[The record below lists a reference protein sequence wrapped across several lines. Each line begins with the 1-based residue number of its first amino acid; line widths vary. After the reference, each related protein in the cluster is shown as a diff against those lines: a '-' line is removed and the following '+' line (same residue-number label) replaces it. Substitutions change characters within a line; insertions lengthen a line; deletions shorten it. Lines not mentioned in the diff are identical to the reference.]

1 MTLIGNLAGKGKG
14 AEKAT
19 KTSSGTSVSNYLI
32 VSFFIQFFIIFG
44 AISWLSFTIWQIVLF
59 CSLALLLLV
68 FVNIP
73 TIRWIKQLRTEYKQT
88 QEALHIANDR
98 LQIALE
104 AVPGIASWISSDL
117 HYLGVNRHLA
127 NLLNMPQSSFIGK
140 ELGFLHNDSEFSEFI
155 HHFFGSEA
163 LEATKEVMTEIDGS
177 IMNFLIVAQKYNLN
191 QSALVL
197 GIDITARKQ
206 AELALVQAEAK
217 YRYEASFDSLTGLS
231 NRKQFNQKLLQSL
244 LNAREQNTILAVL
257 FLDLDRFQIVN
268 DSLGHMVG
276 DRLLQAVSQRL
287 RDSVGEGNLVA
298 RWGGDEFTILLLDI
312 HTVEDAI
319 DRAQIVLDTLKP
331 SFTIDGYAMRT
342 SGSIGISF
350 YPFDGR
356 DADTLI
362 KNADAALYYAK
373 AQGRN
378 NFQTYSHKMNSDSF
392 TLLALRSSMHSAIE
406 NDEFVIHFQPKV
418 NAETSEITGV
428 EALIR
433 WQHPELGLIAP
444 SQFIPLAEDNGLIV
458 SIGEWLLRNVCK
470 QNHAWQVAGLKPVTV
485 GVNLSAR
492 QFLQPNLVMTIAN
505 ILAETGLEPQWLEL
519 EITESLAMN
528 DWEYTSAVL
537 EKLYSMGVQIAID
550 DFGTGHS
557 SLSAL
562 KKFPIHTLKIDRSFI
577 QEIAFNPHDKAIVG
591 AIVSLAKGL
600 NLNVVVEGVE
610 TSEQLRCLR
619 SLECDQVQGFFF
631 SPPMPVEL
639 ITDMLALDTIPTE
652 FNPIDKLSTQPSI

>member
-1 MTLIGNLAGKGKG
+1 MR
-14 AEKAT
+14 
-19 KTSSGTSVSNYLI
+19 S
-32 VSFFIQFFIIFG
+32 
-44 AISWLSFTIWQIVLF
+44 
-59 CSLALLLLV
+59 
-68 FVNIP
+68 
-73 TIRWIKQLRTEYKQT
+73 EYKLT

-98 LQIALE
+98 IQVSLE
-104 AVPGIASWISSDL
+104 TVPGIASWISSDL

-127 NLLNMPQSSFIGK
+127 DLLNLPQELLIGK
-140 ELGFLHNDSEFSEFI
+140 EIGFLHPDSEFSEFI
-155 HHFFGSEA
+155 RYFFSIDEMEA
-163 LEATKEVMTEIDGS
+163 NKEVMTEIHGVP
-177 IMNFLIVAQKYNLN
+177 MHFLIVAQKYNQN

-197 GIDITARKQ
+197 GIDITARKH
-206 AELALVQAEAK
+206 AESALAQAEAK
-217 YRYEASFDSLTGLS
+217 YRYEACFDSLTGLL
-231 NRKQFNQKLLQSL
+231 NRKQFNQELQASL
-244 LNAREQNTILAVL
+244 LKAEEQFGSIAIL

-287 RDSVGEGNLVA
+287 RDAVGEGNLVA
-298 RWGGDEFTILLLDI
+298 RWGGDEFTILLLDVRTI
-312 HTVEDAI
+312 EDAVN
-319 DRAQIVLDTLKP
+319 RAKIVLDTLKP
-331 SFTIDGYAMRT
+331 SFTIDGYSMRT
-342 SGSIGISF
+342 SGSIGISL
-350 YPFDGR
+350 YPFDGKNG
-356 DADTLI
+356 DTLI

-392 TLLALRSSMHSAIE
+392 TLLALRSSMHTAIE
-406 NDEFVIHFQPKV
+406 NHEFVIHFQPKV

-433 WQHPELGLIAP
+433 WQHPELGLISP

-458 SIGEWLLRNVCK
+458 TIGEWLLRNVCK
-470 QNHAWQVAGLKPVTV
+470 QSQAWQDAGLKPVTV

-505 ILAETGLEPQWLEL
+505 ILAETGLAPQWLEL

-528 DWEYTSAVL
+528 DLDYTSSVL
-537 EKLYSMGVQIAID
+537 EKLYEMGVQIAID

-577 QEIAFNPHDKAIVG
+577 QEIASNPHDKAIVG

-610 TSEQLRCLR
+610 TIDQLNCLR

-639 ITDMLALDTIPTE
+639 ITEMLALDTIPTE
-652 FNPIDKLSTQPSI
+652 FNPIDKLSTQPSF